1 MSVRPIRAVY
11 PLKDY
16 VLRVEFETGSV
27 VLLDMGSR
35 LHGIRFRPLRN
46 DEVWEN
52 VCTDGIFVR
61 WGDTELAF
69 DEILQMAAEQWERC

>member
-1 MSVRPIRAVY
+1 MSVRPIREVY

-27 VLLDMGSR
+27 VLLDMQNR
-35 LHGIRFRPLRN
+35 LQGIRFRPLRN
-46 DEVWEN
+46 DEVWN
-52 VCTDGIFVR
+52 SVCTDGIFVR

-69 DEILQMAAEQWERC
+69 DEILQMAAEQ